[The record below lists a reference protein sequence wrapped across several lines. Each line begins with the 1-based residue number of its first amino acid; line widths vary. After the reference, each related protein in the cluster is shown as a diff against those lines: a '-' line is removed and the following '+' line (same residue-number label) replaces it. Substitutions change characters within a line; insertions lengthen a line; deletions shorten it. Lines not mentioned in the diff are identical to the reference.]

1 MVWLLLEDWKMKTL
15 YLLALCF
22 TLMSPAAFSKEE
34 GELDEGM
41 VNPGYHEKPEWFK
54 NSFLD
59 LDDDVEEAAEAGK
72 KLIVFFYQDGCP
84 YCKKLL
90 DDNFSQ
96 KSIADKT
103 KKYFDLVAVN
113 MWGDNEL
120 TFKRKTYSE
129 KTFSETA
136 SVMYTPTILFLD
148 EKSRVVLRMN
158 GYYQPDKFEA
168 ALDYVQLNKFKVQK
182 FSEYLAATS
191 PVKAMGK
198 LHNEIETL
206 EQPYRFDRALKKA
219 KPLVVMFEQKQC
231 PACDELHLDVL
242 KKPESKAL
250 LKAFEVAVVDMWSKA
265 SIIKPDGAKTGI
277 SSWAKD
283 LDIQY
288 APSMVFF
295 DQNGKDVFRI
305 EGYLKTFHVQSVLDY
320 VAQKAY
326 LKEKNFQRWID
337 KRAHKLRA
345 EGIEVDLM
353 K

>member
-1 MVWLLLEDWKMKTL
+1 MKGL
-15 YLLALCF
+15 YLLMICF
-22 TLMSPAAFSKEE
+22 SLVSSPAFSKEE
-34 GELDEGM
+34 GELGEGM
-41 VNPGYHEKPEWFK
+41 VNPGFHEKPEWFK

-59 LDDDVEEAAEAGK
+59 LDDDVIEATDAGK

-103 KKYFDLVAVN
+103 RKYFDLVAVN

-120 TFKRKTYSE
+120 IFRNKTYTE
-129 KTFSETA
+129 KSFSTMA

-158 GYYQPDKFEA
+158 GYYQPAKFET
-168 ALDYVQLNKFKVQK
+168 ALDYVGLNKFKQQK
-182 FSEYLAATS
+182 FSEYLASIS
-191 PVKAMGK
+191 PIKAKGK
-198 LHNEIETL
+198 LHTSVSTVTS
-206 EQPYRFDRALKKA
+206 PYHLNKALNKN
-219 KPLVVMFEQKQC
+219 KPLLVMFEQKQC

-242 KKPESKAL
+242 KKPESKQL
-250 LKAFEVAVVDMWSKA
+250 LKKFEVAVVDMWSKD
-265 SIIKPDGAKTGI
+265 SMITPKGSKTNLA
-277 SSWAKD
+277 SWARE

-288 APSMVFF
+288 APSLVFF
-295 DQNGKDVFRI
+295 DEKGKDVFRI

-337 KRAHKLRA
+337 SRAHKLRA
-345 EGIEVDLM
+345 EGVEVDLM

>member
-1 MVWLLLEDWKMKTL
+1 MKNL
-15 YLLALCF
+15 YLLILCF
-22 TLMSPAAFSKEE
+22 SLLSPSVFAKEE
-34 GELDEGM
+34 GELGEGM
-41 VNPGYHEKPEWFK
+41 VNPGFHEKPEWFK

-96 KSIADKT
+96 KKIADKT

-113 MWGDNEL
+113 LWGDNEL
-120 TFKRKTYSE
+120 VFKKTTYTE

-148 EKSRVVLRMN
+148 EKGRVVLRMN
-158 GYYQPDKFEA
+158 GYYQPAEFEI
-168 ALDYVQLNKFKVQK
+168 ALDYVRLNKFRVQK
-182 FSEYLAATS
+182 YSQYLAATS
-191 PVKAMGK
+191 PVKPKGK
-198 LHNEIETL
+198 LHTSIETL
-206 EQPYRFDRALKKA
+206 NQPYQFQKALKKG
-219 KPLVVMFEQKQC
+219 KPLLVMFEQKQC

-242 KKPESKAL
+242 KKAESKKL
-250 LKAFEVAVVDMWSKA
+250 LKKFEIAVVNMWSND
-265 SIIKPDGAKTGI
+265 SIIKPDGYRARI
-277 SSWAKD
+277 ASWAKD

-288 APSMVFF
+288 APSFVFF
-295 DQNGKDVFRI
+295 DEKGKDVFRI

-337 KRAHKLRA
+337 ERAHKLRA

>member
-1 MVWLLLEDWKMKTL
+1 MKTL

-22 TLMSPAAFSKEE
+22 SLISQSAFSKEE
-34 GELDEGM
+34 GELGEGM
-41 VNPGYHEKPEWFK
+41 VNPGFHEKPEWFK

-59 LDDDVEEAAEAGK
+59 LDDDVEEATEDGK

-96 KSIADKT
+96 KRIADKT
-103 KKYFDLVAVN
+103 RKYFDLVAVN

-120 TFKRKTYSE
+120 TFKNKTYTE

-148 EKSRVVLRMN
+148 EKSRVVFRMN
-158 GYYQPDKFEA
+158 GYYQPEKFETV
-168 ALDYVQLNKFKVQK
+168 LDYVSLNKFKVQK
-182 FSEYLAATS
+182 FAEYIASTS
-191 PVKAMGK
+191 PVKAVGK
-198 LHNEIETL
+198 LHKSIETIS
-206 EQPYRFDRALKKA
+206 QPYNFNKALRKG
-219 KPLVVMFEQKQC
+219 KPMVIMFEQKQC

-242 KKPESKAL
+242 KKPESKKL
-250 LKAFEVAVVDMWSKA
+250 LKPFEIAVVDMWSKD
-265 SIIKPDGAKTGI
+265 SIFKPNGSRSNMA
-277 SSWAKD
+277 SWAKD

-288 APSMVFF
+288 APSLVFF
-295 DQNGKDVFRI
+295 DEKGKDVFRI

-337 KRAHKLRA
+337 GRAHDLRA
-345 EGIEVDLM
+345 KGIEVDLM